1 MAFSIHP
8 FLSRRR
14 YVLEDDRHAWLFG
27 FNAGVLGGAYG
38 MNGPPLAIYGSL
50 RRWKPEQFRAT
61 LQAYFLPASIAGMG
75 GYWLAGLWTP
85 AVNQVYIASLPA
97 VILATWCGRLIGSRL
112 QPHRFTIYV
121 YMGLMVIGAVLLFQ
135 SLTART

>member
-1 MAFSIHP
+1 
-8 FLSRRR
+8 
-14 YVLEDDRHAWLFG
+14 
-27 FNAGVLGGAYG
+27 
-38 MNGPPLAIYGSL
+38 
-50 RRWKPEQFRAT
+50 
-61 LQAYFLPASIAGMG
+61 
-75 GYWLAGLWTP
+75 
-85 AVNQVYIASLPA
+85 